1 MKRIAACVLLGL
13 ACSDAAAASARCH
26 IIYGGEEWTI
36 DAAPTAQ
43 PYRVEGKKIGRYFEF
58 KPVFANQPATG
69 QSISIYT
76 YGMSTGDPVLI
87 HQALYRPPFDER
99 ADGYGFPGFQYVYE
113 PSKSSELQYWCEHLP

>member
-58 KPVFANQPATG
+58 KLVYADQPATG
-69 QSISIYT
+69 KSIRVYT
-76 YGMSTGDPVLI
+76 HGMSSGDPVLI
-87 HQALYRPPFDER
+87 QIGFTRFALRLAEAAR
-99 ADGYGFPGFQYVYE
+99 VSVRTGVAA
-113 PSKSSELQYWCEHLP
+113 